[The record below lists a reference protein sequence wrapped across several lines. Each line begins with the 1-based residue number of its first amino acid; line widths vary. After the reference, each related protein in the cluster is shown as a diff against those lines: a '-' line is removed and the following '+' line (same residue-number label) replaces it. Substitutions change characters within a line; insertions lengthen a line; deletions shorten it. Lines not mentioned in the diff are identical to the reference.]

1 MATEKDLIIDGTH
14 EAGADLSAHQNKFV
28 KLDGNNRVVLCSAA
42 TDIPFGVLQN
52 KPAALGRGADVA
64 RFGTQVKVQA
74 DAALTVGTQVGTS
87 ADGQADAKV
96 VGTDIT
102 EYVVGIVTGAVS
114 NAGELATISLNC
126 INPHR
131 AA

>member
-14 EAGADLSAHQNKFV
+14 EAGADLSTHQHKFV
-28 KLDGNNRVVLCSAA
+28 KLDANNRVILCTAL
-42 TDIPFGVLQN
+42 TDVPFGILQN
-52 KPAALGRGADVA
+52 KPDALGKGADVA
-64 RFGTQVKVQA
+64 RFGTQVKVSA
-74 DAALTVGTQVGTS
+74 DAALSVGDQVGPS
-87 ADGQADAKV
+87 ADGQADARV
-96 VGTDIT
+96 IGTDT
-102 EYVVGIVTGAVS
+102 THYVVGIVTGAVS